1 MKPVHQFAKPDVQDR
16 LPWLHP
22 FTMMIMCDVIMWAV
36 EKGLPAVISDAV
48 TTLGEDEGLKR
59 QSATHREGR
68 AFDMSTR
75 GWKREHVDEC
85 MRVFSFKYR
94 YLSAMGT
101 QGQPVLVYFHNAGTG
116 DHLHFQINKK
126 YALPVVEFKTLT

>member
-1 MKPVHQFAKPDVQDR
+1 MKPLRDYAKPDVRER
-16 LPWLHP
+16 LEWLHP
-22 FTMMIMCDVIMWAV
+22 FTMLIMCDVIMWAV

-48 TTLGEDEGLKR
+48 TTLSEDTALNR
-59 QSATHREGR
+59 QSSTHRDGR

-75 GWKREHVDEC
+75 GWKREHVEEC
-85 MRVFSFKYR
+85 VRVFSFKYR
-94 YLSAMGT
+94 YLSAMGG

-126 YALPVVEFKTLT
+126 YSLPVVEFKPLT